1 MGKVD
6 DIIFD
11 KPIITIEDYP
21 EIMWKRITTDK
32 FVKRRLIS
40 ITIMVSIS
48 TQQEDIEEEAGMKY
62 ASRDT
67 LSTATSSK
75 HLNGNSFFNN
85 VY

>member
-6 DIIFD
+6 NIIFD

-40 ITIMVSIS
+40 ITIMVSIP
-48 TQQEDIEEEAGMKY
+48 GMKY
-62 ASRDT
+62 ANRDT

>member
-11 KPIITIEDYP
+11 KPIITIENYP

-48 TQQEDIEEEAGMKY
+48 TQQEDIEEEALDTWNKISKSRHIVNSNIVK
-62 ASRDT
+62 AS
-67 LSTATSSK
+67 
-75 HLNGNSFFNN
+75 
-85 VY
+85 